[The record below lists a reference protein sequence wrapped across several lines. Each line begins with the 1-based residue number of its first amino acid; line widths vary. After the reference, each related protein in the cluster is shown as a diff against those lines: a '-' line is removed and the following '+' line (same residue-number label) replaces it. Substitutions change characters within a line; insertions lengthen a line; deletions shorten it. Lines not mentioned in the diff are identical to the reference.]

1 MLENSSGFRCRGN
14 DIVFSEF
21 FHLLIMPP
29 LIEAH
34 RGDSS
39 NAPEN
44 TIAAFERAI
53 RLGVASIELDIHP
66 CNDGTLMVIHDDTVD
81 RTTDGSGAV
90 SDFTVE
96 QLLCF
101 DAGAKFSP
109 EFKGERIPRLT
120 EVLQLTANT
129 NTLLN
134 IEIKAS
140 SPGSG
145 VSRTVVEHLCR
156 FGKQGEYIVSSFD
169 LEALLALRAHCSEVT
184 LALLGESS
192 DILPVA
198 ERHHIPW
205 IHAEHTTVSRQMIA
219 RAHSAGIRVN
229 VWTVDDPET
238 LPFWQEIGADK
249 ICTNRPET
257 MLGPNM
263 AI

>member
-1 MLENSSGFRCRGN
+1 MS
-14 DIVFSEF
+14 
-21 FHLLIMPP
+21 P

-66 CNDGTLMVIHDDTVD
+66 CKDGTLMVIHDDTVD
-81 RTTDGSGAV
+81 RTTDGSGSV

-96 QLLCF
+96 QLLCL

-109 EFKGERIPRLT
+109 EFKGERIPRFA
-120 EVLQLTANT
+120 EVLQLAANT
-129 NTLLN
+129 STLLN

-145 VSRTVVEHLCR
+145 VSQAVVEHLCQ
-156 FGKQGEYIVSSFD
+156 FDKQGEYIVSSF
-169 LEALLALRAHCSEVT
+169 EMEELLAVRDHCSKVA
-184 LALLGESS
+184 LALLGESA
-192 DILPVA
+192 DILPFA

-205 IHAEHTTVSRQMIA
+205 IHVEHTSVSRETIA
-219 RAHSAGIRVN
+219 RAHSVGIRVN
-229 VWTVDDPET
+229 VWTVDDPKT
-238 LPFWQEIGADK
+238 LPYWQEIGVDK
-249 ICTNRPET
+249 VCTNRPAR
-257 MLGPNM
+257 MIGASLPR
-263 AI
+263 

>member
-1 MLENSSGFRCRGN
+1 MS
-14 DIVFSEF
+14 
-21 FHLLIMPP
+21 P

-66 CNDGTLMVIHDDTVD
+66 CKDGTLMVIHDDTVD
-81 RTTDGSGAV
+81 RTTDGSGSV

-96 QLLCF
+96 QLLCL

-129 NTLLN
+129 STLLN

-145 VSRTVVEHLCR
+145 VSRAVVEHLCR
-156 FGKQGEYIVSSFD
+156 FGRQAEYIVSSFD
-169 LEALLALRAHCSEVT
+169 LEELLDVRAHCSEVT
-184 LALLGESS
+184 LALIGKSA

-205 IHAEHTTVSRQMIA
+205 IHAEHTTVSRETIA

-229 VWTVDDPET
+229 VWTVNDPKT
-238 LPFWQEIGADK
+238 LHYWQEIDVDK
-249 ICTNRPET
+249 VCTNRPET
-257 MLGPNM
+257 MLGHSLPR
-263 AI
+263 

>member
-1 MLENSSGFRCRGN
+1 MQ
-14 DIVFSEF
+14 
-21 FHLLIMPP
+21 P

-53 RLGVASIELDIHP
+53 RLGVASIELDIRP
-66 CNDGTLMVIHDDTVD
+66 CKDGVLMVIHDDTVD
-81 RTTDGSGAV
+81 RTTDGSGSV

-96 QLLCF
+96 QLLCL

-120 EVLQLTANT
+120 EVLQLAVNT
-129 NTLLN
+129 STLLN

-145 VSRTVVEHLCR
+145 VSQAVAEHLCR
-156 FGKQGEYIVSSFD
+156 FGKQGEYIVSSLD
-169 LEALLALRAHCSEVT
+169 LEELLDVRAHCSQVT
-184 LALLGESS
+184 LALLGESA
-192 DILPVA
+192 DVLPVA

-205 IHAEHTTVSRQMIA
+205 IHVEHTTVSREMIA
-219 RAHSAGIRVN
+219 RAHSGGILVN
-229 VWTVDDPET
+229 VWTVDDPNT
-238 LPFWQEIGADK
+238 LPFWQEVGADK
-249 ICTNRPET
+249 ICTNRPAK
-257 MLGPNM
+257 MLGANLPR
-263 AI
+263 